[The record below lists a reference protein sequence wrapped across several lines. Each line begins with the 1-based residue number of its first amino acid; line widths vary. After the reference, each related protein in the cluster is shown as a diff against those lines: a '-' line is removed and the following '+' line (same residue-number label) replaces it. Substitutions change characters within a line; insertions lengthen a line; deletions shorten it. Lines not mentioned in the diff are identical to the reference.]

1 MGVRERVL
9 EAALAC
15 FTEEG
20 YERATIARI
29 RERSGVS
36 NGALFHH
43 FRTKEAIASALYVDS
58 IASVQEGYRRV
69 LAADPPSLTG
79 AVGGVIRHQLRWIE
93 DHPERARFVYSQ
105 GRLDWSTEAGVRLR
119 EMNAE
124 LNDEYRRWLAP
135 FVERGE
141 ACALPMTVVVA
152 LVTGPAHAIAQQWL
166 AGQLPGSASEFAE
179 DLIGAAVAGLTGTPA
194 ATPIRPVEGRFRI
207 QLVDAD
213 GAIVGEGDG
222 VARLRAPSPE

>member
-1 MGVRERVL
+1 MGIRERVL
-9 EAALAC
+9 AAALAC
-15 FTEEG
+15 FIEEG

-58 IASVQEGYRRV
+58 IASVQDGYRQV
-69 LAADPPSLTG
+69 LAANPAALAD

-93 DHPERARFVYSQ
+93 EHPDRARFVYSQ
-105 GRLDWSTEAGVRLR
+105 GRLDWSTEAGLRLR
-119 EMNAE
+119 EMNEE
-124 LNDEYRRWLAP
+124 LNHEYRRWLAP

-141 ACALPMTVVVA
+141 VRELPMTVVVA

-179 DLIGAAVAGLTGTPA
+179 HLIAAAVAGLTGTPA
-194 ATPIRPVEGRFRI
+194 APPSRPGPVEGRIRI
-207 QLVDAD
+207 QLLDAD
-213 GAIVGEGDG
+213 GAVVGEGDG
-222 VARLRAPSPE
+222 VARLHPPE